1 MSEDPRLIPRAAV
14 SRMLRAMADAID
26 SGAANPQKI
35 QLQKS
40 DSDERV
46 LVTTVLFGT
55 FAGAEFRQPAPKR
68 SPGSVN
74 GG

>member
-1 MSEDPRLIPRAAV
+1 MTEDPKLIPRAAV

-55 FAGAEFRQPAPKR
+55 FAGAEFQPPPPER
-68 SPGSVN
+68 LPGAVN